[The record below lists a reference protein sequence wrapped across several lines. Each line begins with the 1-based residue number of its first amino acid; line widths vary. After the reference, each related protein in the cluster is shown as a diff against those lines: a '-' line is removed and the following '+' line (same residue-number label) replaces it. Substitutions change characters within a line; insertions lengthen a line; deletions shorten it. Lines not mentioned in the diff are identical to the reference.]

1 MECESMF
8 FVKNHIPYL
17 WDLKSSFSNGFIDFY
32 GCEGFR
38 QVIYQKEWS
47 ITLRIDNG
55 GWHETLNLLHVSRCE
70 SAQYGLEI
78 SFNFIFVYIRKTN
91 FEHIS
96 VDTACVTFLT

>member
-8 FVKNHIPYL
+8 FVKNHTPYL

-47 ITLRIDNG
+47 IKLRIDNG
-55 GWHETLNLLHVSRCE
+55 GCHETLNLLQV
-70 SAQYGLEI
+70 
-78 SFNFIFVYIRKTN
+78 
-91 FEHIS
+91 
-96 VDTACVTFLT
+96 